1 MWEVKLHKAF
11 EAEFQAFE
19 PTVQDAML
27 VVAKVLADFGPQLG
41 RPHVDTL

>member
-1 MWEVKLHKAF
+1 MWEVKLHNAF

-27 VVAKVLADFGPQLG
+27 VVA
-41 RPHVDTL
+41 